1 MASKAKRHRKHL
13 ERNGRVNPEQHR
25 GERPDFSTHTRKTP
39 SKQTRIRRA
48 LKKYNKI
55 EL

>member
-1 MASKAKRHRKHL
+1 MASKAKRYRQHL

-25 GERPDFSTHTRKTP
+25 GERPDFSMHTRKTP
-39 SKQTRIRRA
+39 TKQSRMKRM